1 MGYMVPKEMQKHEVV
16 GGPQKAEWE
25 SVVSA
30 FRGNFCHT
38 FDDRGRVSL
47 PVEFREVLLK
57 RGIDRVVLTNF
68 ISQGARCIEGF
79 DAIAWA
85 DFERKL
91 KEKSRFNSKIQRL
104 ENFYLSRASECVV
117 DKVGRILVPSYLREY
132 ASLEKEVTFT
142 SSIYG
147 FRLWNTRVW
156 GVVFSEAEQAL
167 LENPDTFSDVDI

>member
-1 MGYMVPKEMQKHEVV
+1 MGYMVPKETQKLEVV
-16 GGPQKAEWE
+16 GVPQKAEWE
-25 SVVSA
+25 NGVSA
-30 FRGNFCHT
+30 FRGNFLHT

-47 PVEFREVLLK
+47 PAEFRDVLLK
-57 RGIDRVVLTNF
+57 RGSDRVVLTNF

-79 DAIAWA
+79 DSFAWA
-85 DFERKL
+85 EFETKL
-91 KEKSRFNSKIQRL
+91 KAKSRFNSKIQRL

-147 FRLWNTRVW
+147 FRLWNSRVW

>member
-1 MGYMVPKEMQKHEVV
+1 MVPKETQKHEVV
-16 GGPQKAEWE
+16 GVPREVEASKGH
-25 SVVSA
+25 SA
-30 FRGNFCHT
+30 FRGNFCYN

-47 PVEFREVLLK
+47 PVEFRDVLLK
-57 RGIDRVVLTNF
+57 RGVDRVVLTNF
-68 ISQGARCIEGF
+68 ISQGARCLEGF
-79 DAIAWA
+79 DAISWA
-85 DFERKL
+85 EFEGKL

-142 SSIYG
+142 SSVYG